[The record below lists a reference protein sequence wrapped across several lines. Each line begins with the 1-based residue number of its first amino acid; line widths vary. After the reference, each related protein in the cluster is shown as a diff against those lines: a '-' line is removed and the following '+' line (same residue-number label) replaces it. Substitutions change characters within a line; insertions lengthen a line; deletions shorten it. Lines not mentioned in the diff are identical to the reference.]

1 MLRAMETAGDG
12 KCVQFIFKP
21 QKATLYY
28 TIKAILHHFYIISV
42 LTSLPPEHQRANGFP
57 TILAT
62 SGTHGCWLPHHPNN
76 QGSEGCW
83 LPQPRDTWLF
93 GYSPSQH
100 PGTHSCLVSPPHTTE
115 VTRREPY
122 VDKMLSSQVLVG
134 VQWETNKQESLK
146 LMNP

>member
-1 MLRAMETAGDG
+1 METAGDG

-76 QGSEGCW
+76 PGTRGCW
-83 LPQPRDTWLF
+83 LPHHPNNTGHMTFVLPTILTAKGHLCTYWCSYHVTIDWCFEVHPRWYTPSGHAWL
-93 GYSPSQH
+93 
-100 PGTHSCLVSPPHTTE
+100 
-115 VTRREPY
+115 
-122 VDKMLSSQVLVG
+122 
-134 VQWETNKQESLK
+134 
-146 LMNP
+146 